1 MNIFNSLKKSFP
13 YDFKLCILD
22 IGARDN
28 LQWPWSDVDI
38 NLLDVHLFEPEN
50 DELAKLKKTSPKS
63 FTIHNQLLSDK
74 IKKTSLNINQS
85 LGTSSIYSPN
95 YKFLKNFTDYERFNL
110 INKTE
115 YDSTTLD
122 KMHDDNLI
130 PVVDFAK
137 IDTQGSELKILNGG
151 VSFLK
156 NLLAIEIEVNF
167 ADLYLNQCTFS
178 DVDLFI
184 RNNFNLTLWDLKT
197 IDWKYAKG
205 ANNSFNKKGQLIFG
219 DALYL
224 RSIEQLSNLIE
235 SLSNENKKI
244 TIIKLILISLIY
256 GFVDYSIALLKT
268 DDFRDILNKN
278 DIIYFENLIKKVNQ
292 FSLSS
297 KKGNKILYYIFHIL
311 SEIFKQSYN
320 NSNRSKRSLGSQK
333 IGNFWL

>member
-167 ADLYLNQCTFS
+167 A
-178 DVDLFI
+178 
-184 RNNFNLTLWDLKT
+184 
-197 IDWKYAKG
+197 
-205 ANNSFNKKGQLIFG
+205 
-219 DALYL
+219 
-224 RSIEQLSNLIE
+224 
-235 SLSNENKKI
+235 
-244 TIIKLILISLIY
+244 
-256 GFVDYSIALLKT
+256 
-268 DDFRDILNKN
+268 
-278 DIIYFENLIKKVNQ
+278 
-292 FSLSS
+292 
-297 KKGNKILYYIFHIL
+297 
-311 SEIFKQSYN
+311 
-320 NSNRSKRSLGSQK
+320 
-333 IGNFWL
+333 